1 MAVAQLHAQN
11 IICQWCMRL
20 DPLRNIVTT
29 PLEQLRVTCPHLYL
43 LAKNARWLSEILS
56 RELLS
61 NLWPVPPLC
70 SSVLED
76 LFFHGDEFL

>member
-1 MAVAQLHAQN
+1 MHEVGPPAKYRDDASRAIACYLSSL
-11 IICQWCMRL
+11 I
-20 DPLRNIVTT
+20 
-29 PLEQLRVTCPHLYL
+29 YL

-61 NLWPVPPLC
+61 NLWRMMSSC
-70 SSVLED
+70 FSVLED